1 MRDIIA
7 RRVKAFTPFRKEKKQ
22 EKKKEEG
29 RKGERERE
37 RRRGEERTIKEGKS
51 GRRGGG
57 WQEEGIVTVEGRER
71 WAHFVRG
78 GGRLKFQF
86 VFRAN

>member
-22 EKKKEEG
+22 EKKKEG
-29 RKGERERE
+29 RKGERERGG
-37 RRRGEERTIKEGKS
+37 GEERTIKEGKS